1 MNRPGGNCYPA
12 CFMENHMQIRHLKD
26 IKAVILDMDGVLW
39 REKEPIGDLPAIFD
53 QFNSAGLK
61 VLLATNNGTRTPD
74 QYLSKFK
81 EFGVKLDKEQ
91 IITSAMGAAYLLQHK
106 FPDKGNIYV
115 VGEIGVVE
123 AVTDAGFSI
132 SEHEACAVVAGMDRL
147 ISFDKL
153 RTACLLI
160 RGGAAFYGTNPDRTF
175 PTPAGL
181 IPGAGAI
188 LSALETST
196 DVHPIIAGKPNPT
209 LFEFAMQRLQVSPEQ
224 TLVIGDRLDTD
235 ILGGVNAGCK
245 TALVLTGISTFEDAT
260 HYEVNPDLILPA
272 LENLLKE

>member
-1 MNRPGGNCYPA
+1 
-12 CFMENHMQIRHLKD
+12 MQIRHLNN

-53 QFNSAGLK
+53 QFDRAGLK

-74 QYLSKFK
+74 QYLDKFL
-81 EFGVKLDKEQ
+81 EFGVTLQREQ
-91 IITSAMGAAYLLQHK
+91 IITSAMGAAYLLQQR
-106 FPDKGNIYV
+106 FPERGNIFV
-115 VGEIGVVE
+115 VGEAGVIE
-123 AVTDAGFSI
+123 AVTEAGFSI
-132 SEHEACAVVAGMDRL
+132 SENGAVAVVAGMDRM
-147 ISFDKL
+147 ISFEKL
-153 RTACLLI
+153 KTACLLI
-160 RGGAAFYGTNPDRTF
+160 RAGAAFYGTNPDRTF

-188 LSALETST
+188 LAALETST
-196 DVHPIIAGKPNPT
+196 DVRPIIAGKPNPT
-209 LFEFAMQRLQVSPEQ
+209 LFEFAMQRLQVSPEE

-260 HYEVNPDLILPA
+260 NFEVKPDLILPA